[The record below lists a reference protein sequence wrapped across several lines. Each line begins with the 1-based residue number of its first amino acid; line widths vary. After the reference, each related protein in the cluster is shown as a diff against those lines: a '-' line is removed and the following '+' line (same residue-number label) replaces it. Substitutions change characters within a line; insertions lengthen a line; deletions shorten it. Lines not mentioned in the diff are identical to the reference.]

1 MDRKGLFAPQAR
13 SRLQRRR
20 RGTASAALIVG
31 VRIRRKPGRRF
42 KQITSKNIMP
52 REKPMRHRLV
62 WSLMAGAAVMALLQT
77 LPGPALAQGSAALT
91 GVVSSAQEGAM
102 EGVVVSAHKAG
113 SIVTVSV
120 TTDAQ
125 GRYTFPENRL
135 EPGEYTITVR
145 AVGYDIEAPASAT
158 IAAEKTST
166 ADIKLAPAHDLASQL
181 TNAEWMMSVPGP
193 EDQKAGLLN
202 CTSCHTLERIVRSTH
217 DADEWTHVIVRM
229 HGYGAV
235 SQPVKPQP
243 MLDRGRAGTPEQ
255 NRKFAEY
262 LATINLSKVDK
273 WQYPLK
279 TLPRP
284 KGEATRAI
292 VTAYDVGRAT
302 TEPHDVVVA
311 QDGSVWYSDF
321 GEMFISR
328 FDPKTLKLT
337 EYPVKKFKPKAPE
350 GQLSLALDR
359 DGKFWFDM
367 MYQGAL
373 GTLDPKTGE
382 TKFYPLPAKWND
394 DRVQLN
400 FLGLRHDVDGRV
412 WTKSVGTQDIFRL
425 DLASGNWDK
434 FHPTSQ
440 LPAGHYSIYQVIS
453 DSKNNLWMAEFV
465 DGHIGKIDAKTGA
478 VTWYVLPTAHGR
490 ARRMEIDD
498 QDRILLTEYR
508 GNAVALFDTRAE
520 KFVAEYKLPTPYSGP
535 YRAATDKNGDIW
547 VAGMQ
552 TDRATRLD
560 PKTGRAVE
568 YLMPGDTNMR
578 SLYIDNSTAPP
589 TFWTGS
595 NHAHALVKVEPLE

>member
-1 MDRKGLFAPQAR
+1 
-13 SRLQRRR
+13 
-20 RGTASAALIVG
+20 
-31 VRIRRKPGRRF
+31 
-42 KQITSKNIMP
+42 
-52 REKPMRHRLV
+52 MRHRLV

-135 EPGEYTITVR
+135 EPGEYTITIR
-145 AVGYDIEAPASAT
+145 AVGYDIAAPASAT

-520 KFVAEYKLPTPYSGP
+520 KFIAEYKLPTPYSGP